1 MILAHLA
8 DVKPLDKTGSLRDKI
23 TTTAAFGHQLCDLF
37 KLFSIGKTSTDSV
50 GSFLHGLVALL
61 HDSGVIG

>member
-1 MILAHLA
+1 MILAYLA
-8 DVKPLDKTGSLRDKI
+8 YVKPLDKTDALSDKI
-23 TTTAAFGHQLCDLF
+23 TTTAAFGHQICDLF

-61 HDSGVIG
+61 HDSRVIG